1 MVPGGLGT
9 QSDGVTGESGGSMD
23 SVQGQSTRGVGRAGQ
38 KPTWVDTVIRRGRP
52 QNVLLQ
58 ARPPPHPSPGSS
70 NQQSHDPVI
79 PLLGADDKES
89 KAGVQTHTGHTHSE
103 QHCPQQPEGG
113 GSPGS
118 HQRASESIPC
128 GPSTGECYPA
138 RSGNIR
144 TQPVTRAKP
153 ERIQQL
159 MALQDHTCMPPFIP
173 DTRNRQSHTDREQSL
188 AAGAGATGKALP
200 IW

>member
-1 MVPGGLGT
+1 MGGHRDPPWT
-9 QSDGVTGESGGSMD
+9 PPECAAAGEH
-23 SVQGQSTRGVGRAGQ
+23 
-38 KPTWVDTVIRRGRP
+38 
-52 QNVLLQ
+52 
-58 ARPPPHPSPGSS
+58 PPHPSPGSS

-118 HQRASESIPC
+118 HQRASESTPC

-144 TQPVTRAKP
+144 TQPVTWAKP
-153 ERIQQL
+153 ERIQRL
-159 MALQDHTCMPPFIP
+159 TALQDHTCVPPFIP
-173 DTRNRQSHTDREQSL
+173 DTRNRRSHTGREQSL
-188 AAGAGATGKALP
+188 AAGAGGGLGPLVRRVLCGDGKLRNQR
-200 IW
+200 